1 MSARRASQANFAGC
15 FQGQKNWRRIRTL
28 RRIRA
33 LFWVAFSSK
42 TMVTIRL
49 TRRGAR
55 NQPFYHVV
63 VTDSRKRQGGPSLE
77 HVGFFNPIARRGEQK
92 LKLDLPRI
100 DYWVGKGAQP
110 SDRVR
115 NLVASYRK
123 QATA

>member
-1 MSARRASQANFAGC
+1 LGGPLSDEAAYARLNESD
-15 FQGQKNWRRIRTL
+15 T
-28 RRIRA
+28 
-33 LFWVAFSSK
+33 

-77 HVGFFNPIARRGEQK
+77 HVGYFNPIARRSETK

-100 DYWVGKGAQP
+100 DYWIGKGALP

-115 NLVASYRK
+115 TLVSSYRK

>member
-1 MSARRASQANFAGC
+1 MGRPVREVHE
-15 FQGQKNWRRIRTL
+15 RIGVTAAL
-28 RRIRA
+28 CVESA
-33 LFWVAFSSK
+33 LFFGPPIPGRGPDTHESK

-63 VTDSRKRQGGPSLE
+63 VTDSRKRQGGLSLE
-77 HVGFFNPIARRGEQK
+77 HVGFFNPIARKGEQK
-92 LKLDLPRI
+92 LRLDLPRI

-110 SDRVR
+110 SERVAT
-115 NLVASYRK
+115 LVSDYRK